1 MSRNAVTA
9 LILAALLGAVGLTAF
24 FSFQNDETFTVVFKD
39 AKQLEPGANVYLSG
53 VDIGDVKDLDFDN
66 GKVKV
71 LIRLDKKFQNKVPKN
86 ASFFMIPE
94 HKGKKNKCVLV
105 RISEPEAN
113 EYIKTGDIVEGID
126 SEYKLRRLEFSEA
139 INEIINSESAKE
151 LARNINRFAKDFKEA
166 LDKVDWNKLEE
177 EIQKE
182 ARSLADDIDR
192 ALQSE
197 EIKTAFEQIEEKIN
211 KVQNALQKVAES
223 EEAKQLQDALENFY
237 QKLEKELSE
246 TN

>member
-1 MSRNAVTA
+1 MGRNSVTV
-9 LILAALLGAVGLTAF
+9 IIVAALLGAVGLTAF

-39 AKQLEPGANVYLSG
+39 AKKLEPEANVYLSG
-53 VDIGDVKDLDFDN
+53 IDIGNVKDIDFTN

-71 LIRLDKKFQNKVPKN
+71 FIRLDEKFQNKVPKN
-86 ASFFMIPE
+86 SSFFIIPD
-94 HKGKKNKCVLV
+94 HKGKKNKCILV
-105 RISEPEAN
+105 RISEPGVN
-113 EYIKTGDIVEGID
+113 DYIKAGDIVEGID
-126 SEYKLRRLEFSEA
+126 SEYQLKILELSEA
-139 INEIINSESAKE
+139 INEIINSESAKK
-151 LARNINRFAKDFKEA
+151 LAQNINRFAKDFKEA
-166 LDKVDWNKLEE
+166 LNKVDCNKLEE

-182 ARSLADDIDR
+182 VLSLAVDIDK

-223 EEAKQLQDALENFY
+223 EEAKQLQEALKNFY

>member
-1 MSRNAVTA
+1 MGRNSVTV
-9 LILAALLGAVGLTAF
+9 IIIAALLGAVGLTAF

-39 AKQLEPGANVYLSG
+39 AKKLESGANVYLSG
-53 VDIGDVKDLDFDN
+53 IAIGNVKDIDFDN

-71 LIRLDKKFQNKVPKN
+71 FIGLDKKFQNKLPKN
-86 ASFFMIPE
+86 SSFFIMPE
-94 HKGKKNKCVLV
+94 PKEHNNKCVLV
-105 RISEPEAN
+105 QISEPEVN
-113 EYIKTGDIVEGID
+113 DYIKTGDIVEGID
-126 SEYKLRRLEFSEA
+126 SEYQLKRLELSEA

-151 LARNINRFAKDFKEA
+151 LAQNINRFAKDFKEA
-166 LDKVDWNKLEE
+166 LDKIDWNKLEE

-182 ARSLADDIDR
+182 VLSLAVDIDK

-223 EEAKQLQDALENFY
+223 EEAKQLNEALENFY

-246 TN
+246 TG